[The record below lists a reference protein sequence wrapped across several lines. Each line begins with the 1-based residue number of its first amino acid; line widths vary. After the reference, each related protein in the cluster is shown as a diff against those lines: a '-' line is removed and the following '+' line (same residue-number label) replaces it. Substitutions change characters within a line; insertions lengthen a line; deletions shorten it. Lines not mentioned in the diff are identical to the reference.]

1 MSIER
6 GVIDVDNHEYKPIE
20 EKEVKVKRQRL
31 ISELLKGEIKEIINE
46 VLDEREREKRMK
58 GPYDDMDDDEWLYRG
73 TY

>member
-1 MSIER
+1 MNTQGMSIER

-46 VLDEREREKRMK
+46 VLDERERRYERE
-58 GPYDDMDDDEWLYRG
+58 DDSWLYRG